1 MELML
6 RQERLKRG
14 WTLEQVAEQVGITHS
29 AVQMLETG
37 RRKPSYDVLVKLLDL
52 FECNDPRA
60 LFGEAPPTEETR

>member
-14 WTLEQVAEQVGITHS
+14 WTLEYVAEKIGVTKP

-37 RRKPSYDVLVKLLDL
+37 STKPSFDVLVKLLDL
-52 FECNDPRA
+52 FNYNDPRK
-60 LFGEAPPTEETR
+60 LFGAATPDTPTE